1 MFNKNKFIK
10 IIFFLILS
18 FACLEL
24 FFRTYDFVT
33 NKTIENVKNNISY
46 FSNYK
51 NHPFLV
57 YTGRKNQS
65 GYQIHLEPGKYF
77 KTTTNSDGFRS
88 REFYPRVDKNVLRV
102 MLLGD
107 SFVWGYNV
115 DDQDTLGINL
125 EKELSKKLNKNVE
138 VYSLGVP
145 SYSIIT
151 YQGIARTYFDLLKPD
166 IVIVAIDQND
176 FEDDQLRKELFSTD
190 NNGHPYHYTDYKKN
204 NDLTKLDGN
213 YRDLK
218 SKIKL
223 TSIVF
228 EKLNFLRHKL
238 FDPIKHKYE
247 IYKFSSDYE
256 IIKYKDLNK
265 ETKKNLYNFYS
276 LHRDNI
282 CCDLE
287 TSKKKYTVSFN
298 SIKFIKNKA
307 DQIGAKLFL
316 STYPYAWYIDPD
328 QSLEWQLKLYKGNYI
343 LDFRGNDV
351 YPNLVNF
358 YADQLK
364 IKNFNFYNYVKNNP
378 GKYWGKY
385 DPHFNKLGYR
395 KYSEF
400 LSDKIVGEIINN
412 N

>member
-1 MFNKNKFIK
+1 M
-10 IIFFLILS
+10 
-18 FACLEL
+18 
-24 FFRTYDFVT
+24 
-33 NKTIENVKNNISY
+33 
-46 FSNYK
+46 
-51 NHPFLV
+51 
-57 YTGRKNQS
+57 
-65 GYQIHLEPGKYF
+65 
-77 KTTTNSDGFRS
+77 
-88 REFYPRVDKNVLRV
+88 
-102 MLLGD
+102 
-107 SFVWGYNV
+107 
-115 DDQDTLGINL
+115 
-125 EKELSKKLNKNVE
+125 
-138 VYSLGVP
+138 
-145 SYSIIT
+145 
-151 YQGIARTYFDLLKPD
+151 
-166 IVIVAIDQND
+166 
-176 FEDDQLRKELFSTD
+176 
-190 NNGHPYHYTDYKKN
+190 
-204 NDLTKLDGN
+204 
-213 YRDLK
+213 
-218 SKIKL
+218 
-223 TSIVF
+223 
-228 EKLNFLRHKL
+228 

-256 IIKYKDLNK
+256 IIKYKDLNN

-287 TSKKKYTVSFN
+287 TAKKKYTVSFN

-378 GKYWGKY
+378 KYWGKY